1 MRRGVII
8 GGVTMLD
15 GVKFEHGC
23 FSTRR
28 FAAVCSFVVVRGHER
43 GPSEE
48 GARRRPA
55 AAVLS
60 RKTV

>member
-55 AAVLS
+55 AAD
-60 RKTV
+60 